1 MIKSL
6 SFKDITIVSLLAGTI
21 VLFFYGLDKALLPLT
36 FAWLLA
42 YATLPLVK
50 KMATKG
56 IARSQAS
63 ILVLATVFIS
73 LILLGVLI
81 LPPLISDLEAAVLEV
96 PKNVSIVLEKLDT
109 FFSNYGFHIPYD
121 KQSLIDFAS
130 QYSEKISGNLIK
142 SVGDILTNSIV
153 NAASII
159 VILLNLFLIPIFF
172 IYVINDYE
180 KLIDTFESLVPVSWR
195 PKLDEILQQSNLIL
209 SGYIRGQLLVCA
221 ILGVLYSLGLLIV
234 GVKFAV
240 IIGFMTGFLSII
252 PYVGFSF
259 GLTAALITALAN
271 FEGFSPLV
279 GILVVYGIVQMLES
293 FVITPRIVGNKVG
306 LSSFE
311 AILALIVLGNL
322 LGFVGL
328 FLAIPVGAITKLL
341 INHLLVEYKKTAFYK
356 TY

>member
-1 MIKSL
+1 MIKGL
-6 SFKDITIVSLLAGTI
+6 SIKDISIVALLVATIL
-21 VLFFYGLDKALLPLT
+21 LFFYGLDKALLPLT

-42 YATLPLVK
+42 YAAIPLVK
-50 KMATKG
+50 KMETKG
-56 IARSQAS
+56 MARSQAS
-63 ILVLATVFIS
+63 ALVLATVFIF
-73 LILLGVLI
+73 LTLLGVLI

-109 FFSNYGFHIPYD
+109 FFSNYGFHVPYD
-121 KQSLIDFAS
+121 KQSLVDFAS

-142 SVGDILTNSIV
+142 SVGDILKNSIV

-159 VILLNLFLIPIFF
+159 VILLNLFLVPIFF

-180 KLIDTFESLVPVSWR
+180 KLIDTFESLVPISWR
-195 PKLDEILQQSNLIL
+195 AKLDEILQQANLIL

-221 ILGVLYSLGLLIV
+221 VLGVLYSLGLLFV

-259 GLTAALITALAN
+259 GLAAALITALAN
-271 FEGFSPLV
+271 FEGFSPLI
-279 GILVVYGIVQMLES
+279 GIVVVYSLVQMLES
-293 FVITPRIVGNKVG
+293 FYITPRIVGNKVG

-322 LGFVGL
+322 LGFAGL
-328 FLAIPVGAITKLL
+328 FLAIPAGAITKLL
-341 INHLLVEYKKTAFYK
+341 INHLLVEYKKTNFYK
-356 TY
+356 TC